1 MTAAEFERLTAA
13 EAECLLR
20 RRLNLFVNAGA
31 TPCAALVL
39 AAQVE
44 IPEEEAVCFLESG
57 FSVDLTLRLLYEPA
71 AYRSGERTLA
81 QPSGPRLGSIR
92 LVCTRQYVYFSVYSQ
107 VATADEIRAYLGVP
121 PDEAGV
127 RRSRSANPPSA

>member
-1 MTAAEFERLTAA
+1 MRQWKEPGVTAAEFERLTAA

-20 RRLNLFVNAGA
+20 RRLNLFVDAGA

-44 IPEEEAVCFLESG
+44 IPEEEAVCFLEFG

-71 AYRSGERTLA
+71 A
-81 QPSGPRLGSIR
+81 
-92 LVCTRQYVYFSVYSQ
+92 
-107 VATADEIRAYLGVP
+107 
-121 PDEAGV
+121 
-127 RRSRSANPPSA
+127 